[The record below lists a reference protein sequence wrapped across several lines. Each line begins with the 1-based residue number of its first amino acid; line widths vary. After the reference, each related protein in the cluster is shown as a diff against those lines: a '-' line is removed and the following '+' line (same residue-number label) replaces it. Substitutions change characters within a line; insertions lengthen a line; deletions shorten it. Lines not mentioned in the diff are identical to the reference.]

1 MTIPVF
7 AKYNI
12 TNVNKSFML
21 LTEKKIYFASPI
33 TNVYKFIN

>member
-21 LTEKKIYFASPI
+21 LTEKRY
-33 TNVYKFIN
+33 TLRHL